1 MRLARLEITQVRNIA
16 QLAVDLSAGL
26 NLFHGPNGA
35 GKTSILEAVHLL
47 ARGRSFRTHRIGSVI
62 TRGAD
67 ALWVHAQL
75 QDERQGTLGVGL
87 HKRRDNV
94 AELRVNSV
102 PERRLSRIAGL
113 LPLQVLLPDG
123 ADLVLSHPGE
133 RRRFLDWG
141 MFHVEQSSL
150 PVLRDYQRALRQR
163 NVILRAARG
172 REAALGRDMDSW
184 DEQVVTLADQ
194 VDVLRR
200 AYVAALTPVFAV
212 ELARLSPE
220 LDVELRYQS
229 GWPDGA
235 SFEKSLRESR
245 ARDVKSGA
253 THPGPHRADLRLR
266 SAGHAAAE
274 SLSRGQAKVV
284 ASALRLAQAAQI
296 AGATGRTSVFLMDD
310 VGAELDAPHGER
322 FFAALGALGCQ
333 VLATGT
339 VVADF
344 ARHFPAGQRLFH
356 VEHGQCQSTVGA
368 GLPTGR
374 RDH

>member
-16 QLAVDLSAGL
+16 QIAIDLCAGL
-26 NLFHGPNGA
+26 NLIYGSNGA

-62 TRGAD
+62 ARGSE

-75 QDERQGTLGVGL
+75 HDEHQGVLGVGL

-94 AELRVNSV
+94 AELRVNGV
-102 PERRLSRIAGL
+102 PERRLSSIAGL

-141 MFHVEQSSL
+141 MFHVEHASL

-172 REAALGRDMDSW
+172 REDALGRDMDSW
-184 DEQVVTLADQ
+184 DEQVVALADQ

-200 AYVAALTPVFAV
+200 AYVAELVPAFAAAL
-212 ELARLSPE
+212 EGLSPGLE
-220 LDVELRYQS
+220 VELRYQS
-229 GWPDGA
+229 GWSDGV

-266 SAGHAAAE
+266 SAGHVAAE
-274 SLSRGQAKVV
+274 TLSRGQAKVV

-339 VVADF
+339 APADYE
-344 ARHFPAGQRLFH
+344 RHFPGGQRVFH
-356 VEHGQCQSTVGA
+356 VEHGRCQSATGA
-368 GLPTGR
+368 GSPGR
-374 RDH
+374 RRDQ